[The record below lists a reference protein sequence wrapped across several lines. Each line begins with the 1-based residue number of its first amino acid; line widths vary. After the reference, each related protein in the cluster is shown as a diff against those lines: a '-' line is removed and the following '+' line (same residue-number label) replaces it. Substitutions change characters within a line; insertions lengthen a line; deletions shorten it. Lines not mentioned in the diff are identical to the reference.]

1 MFALSLLEIFKLIR
15 PHPNE
20 CSGGDLDGDLFFI
33 TWDDKLIPEKVDAPM
48 DYTATRPRIMDHVV
62 TLEVL
67 LSVYPFSELVFL
79 DYVILWL
86 FS

>member
-1 MFALSLLEIFKLIR
+1 
-15 PHPNE
+15 
-20 CSGGDLDGDLFFI
+20 
-33 TWDDKLIPEKVDAPM
+33 LIPEKVDAPM

-62 TLEVL
+62 TFEVL